1 MTRWFVMCA
10 VVGTTAGADILNVPG
25 DFETIQAAIDARADG
40 DEIVVAPGTYN
51 EALFAETVPGSGIP
65 AQSVHLAFE
74 HPQSCG
80 RHH

>member
-25 DFETIQAAIDARADG
+25 DFETIKPRSTANG

-51 EALFAETVPGSGIP
+51 EALFAETVPGSGVP
-65 AQSVHLAFE
+65 QSIHLAFE
-74 HPQSCG
+74 HRSCG